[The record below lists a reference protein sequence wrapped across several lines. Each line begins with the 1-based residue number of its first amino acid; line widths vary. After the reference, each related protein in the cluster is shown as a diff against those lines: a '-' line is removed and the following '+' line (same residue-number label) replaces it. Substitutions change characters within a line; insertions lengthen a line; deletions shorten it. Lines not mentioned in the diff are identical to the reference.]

1 MASPVAGAPLP
12 TTAPLL
18 ETDRLRLRPYRAD
31 DLAVLHAI
39 WSDPGVYGPLGAE
52 PATRQDAWMRLLRYG
67 GLWSMLGYGYWAVEH
82 KASGAMIGD
91 IGYADFMRDMQPS
104 LEGMPEMG
112 WVLASSAH
120 GKGYASEALA
130 AISAWGRRHFGAHR
144 DCCVIS
150 PDNAASIRV
159 AEKGGFVQ
167 AYASSLLEHPVLV
180 FIREVTDAGIGRAG

>member
-1 MASPVAGAPLP
+1 MASTAAGVLST

-18 ETDRLRLRPYRAD
+18 ETDRLRLRAYRPD

-39 WSDPGVYGPLGAE
+39 WSDPGVYGPLGVE
-52 PATRQDAWMRLLRYG
+52 PATRQEAWMRLLRYG
-67 GLWSMLGYGYWAVEH
+67 GLWPMLGYGYWAIEH

-91 IGYADFMRDMQPS
+91 IGYADFMRDIQPP

-130 AISAWGRRHFGAHR
+130 EISAWGQRHFGAHR

-150 PDNAASIRV
+150 PDNAASIGV
-159 AEKGGFVQ
+159 ARKGGFER
-167 AYASSLLEHPVLV
+167 AYASQLTDHPVLV
-180 FIREVTDAGIGRAG
+180 FIREVEALDDGNPG